1 MRNRLVLLLLAVG
14 TLFVAACGT
23 SDPAGEAT
31 AAAPDD
37 EETAGGEVETDDGGD
52 DETGDVDDDTD
63 GDATD
68 EGDGSDEGDEG
79 DTTEEG
85 DGEGSADGD
94 GGTGGEVEIP
104 GNPFDIGPPEGDR
117 LDVVGVAYDDE
128 LNFRVLPDPSS
139 TIVNS
144 VAPEASSPVVLS
156 LGEGRLLTNSAW
168 WHVTVD
174 GEEAWANF
182 TFLGMLGSTSSI
194 GLDLFDRL
202 PSTEFATVDDMANAV
217 ADLRAG
223 GPVPT
228 VTFVT
233 EPTLLT
239 GEQSVV
245 IDVIGIG
252 DDAVKGE
259 RITLFYTDIPGRSGV
274 DLFGADATAI
284 CSRGRSGDFC
294 L

>member
-1 MRNRLVLLLLAVG
+1 MRTRLVLLLLAVG
-14 TLFVAACGT
+14 VLLVAACGT
-23 SDPAGEAT
+23 SDTEGEVT
-31 AAAPDD
+31 AAIPDED
-37 EETAGGEVETDDGGD
+37 GEEGTDDDGEDG
-52 DETGDVDDDTD
+52 EGESDDDD
-63 GDATD
+63 GD
-68 EGDGSDEGDEG
+68 
-79 DTTEEG
+79 G
-85 DGEGSADGD
+85 DGEGDADGD
-94 GGTGGEVEIP
+94 DDEESPDDDEESPGDDDEEGETEIP
-104 GNPFDIGPPEGDR
+104 GDPFDIGPPSGER

-139 TIVNS
+139 DIVDS
-144 VAPEASSPVVLS
+144 VAPEAASPVVLS

-174 GEEAWANF
+174 GQEAWANF

-194 GLDLFDRL
+194 GLDLIGQL
-202 PSTEFATVDDMANAV
+202 PSTEFDTVDDMADAV

-233 EPTLLT
+233 EPTLLI

-259 RITLFYTDIPGRSGV
+259 RITLFYTDIPGQSGV

-284 CSRGRSGDFC
+284 CSRGLSGQFC

>member
-1 MRNRLVLLLLAVG
+1 MRTRLVLMLLALGVP
-14 TLFVAACGT
+14 LLAACGT
-23 SDPAGEAT
+23 SDPAGEVT
-31 AAAPDD
+31 AAPADGDADGDGD
-37 EETAGGEVETDDGGD
+37 EQEGGEGESADEGEDGGGETDAGGDEDGDDGGD
-52 DETGDVDDDTD
+52 DAPGGEDDEDE
-63 GDATD
+63 D
-68 EGDGSDEGDEG
+68 EGG
-79 DTTEEG
+79 
-85 DGEGSADGD
+85 GES
-94 GGTGGEVEIP
+94 GGEVEIP
-104 GNPFDIGPPEGDR
+104 GDPFDIGPQEGDR
-117 LDVVGVAYDDE
+117 LDVVGVAFDDE
-128 LNFRVLPDPSS
+128 LNFRVLPDPGS
-139 TIVNS
+139 TIVDS
-144 VAPEASSPVVLS
+144 VAPEAASPVVLS

-202 PSTEFATVDDMANAV
+202 PSTEFATVEEMAEAV

-245 IDVIGIG
+245 VDVIGIG

-284 CSRGRSGDFC
+284 CSRGRSGEFC